1 MKKQLR
7 QGDVNALNVYTV
19 SFYGQEGPELLGYST
34 FPSDYADDPT
44 DDGVVLSENTLPGG
58 QAYGYNLGKVSWQQS
73 FFERQKG
80 DCLGLDF
87 DP

>member
-44 DDGVVLSENTLPGG
+44 DDGVVVSENTLPGG
-58 QAYGYNLGKVSWQQS
+58 QAYGYNLGKVSNNLS
-73 FFERQKG
+73 SRDKRVTVS
-80 DCLGLDF
+80 D
-87 DP
+87 